1 MVFSIRTLIFRS
13 TRERGVDVMNPIMV
27 RSPRIAA
34 MVNNKRF
41 GADVEKDV
49 TAWHRAEMRRLR
61 AGDARPQP
69 AAHPEALRTRPAD
82 DPQGGV
88 VDA

>member
-1 MVFSIRTLIFRS
+1 M
-13 TRERGVDVMNPIMV
+13 
-27 RSPRIAA
+27 AA

-49 TAWHRAEMRRLR
+49 MAQHRAEMRRLH

-69 AAHPEALRTRPAD
+69 AAHPEALRTRPAEE
-82 DPQGGV
+82 PQGGV